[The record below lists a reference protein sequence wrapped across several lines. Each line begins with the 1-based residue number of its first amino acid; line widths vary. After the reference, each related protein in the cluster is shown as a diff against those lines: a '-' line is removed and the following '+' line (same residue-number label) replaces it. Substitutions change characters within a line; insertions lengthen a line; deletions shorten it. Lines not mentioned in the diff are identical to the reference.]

1 MPFKSA
7 AQRRWMFW
15 KYPKMA
21 KRWTKETPKGKK
33 LPERIGRSKK
43 RKNNMSRKRRRI
55 RTGTPAGYRAGLWGQ
70 KIRSRGRGKGLG
82 RGKGRGPIGVPIG
95 IKEKGE
101 TPFIKLERTARRKVR
116 RLRRRV

>member
-1 MPFKSA
+1 
-7 AQRRWMFW
+7 MFW

-55 RTGTPAGYRAGLWGQ
+55 RAGTPVGYRAGLWGQ
-70 KIRSRGRGKGLG
+70 KIRSKGKGRGLG
-82 RGKGRGPIGVPIG
+82 RGKGRGPIGVSYG
-95 IKEKGE
+95 TVAERE
-101 TPFIKLERTARRKVR
+101 MPFLGLEREARKRAR
-116 RLRRRV
+116 RLRRRI